1 MAASREKQRAHRKKT
16 LEAIKSSVKLHEPIS
31 TESHVAREKIKVP
44 AKAVKTRTALIQGQ
58 GRSMDMEID

>member
-31 TESHVAREKIKVP
+31 LESPAAREKMKVP
-44 AKAVKTRTALIQGQ
+44 VKTKTALIQGQ
-58 GRSMDMEID
+58 GRSMDMELD

>member
-31 TESHVAREKIKVP
+31 TESPVAGKKIKVP
-44 AKAVKTRTALIQGQ
+44 VKTKTALIQGQ
-58 GRSMDMEID
+58 GRSMDMEIDNL

>member
-16 LEAIKSSVKLHEPIS
+16 LEAIKSSVNLHEPIS
-31 TESHVAREKIKVP
+31 TESPVAREKIKVP
-44 AKAVKTRTALIQGQ
+44 VKVTRTALIPGQ